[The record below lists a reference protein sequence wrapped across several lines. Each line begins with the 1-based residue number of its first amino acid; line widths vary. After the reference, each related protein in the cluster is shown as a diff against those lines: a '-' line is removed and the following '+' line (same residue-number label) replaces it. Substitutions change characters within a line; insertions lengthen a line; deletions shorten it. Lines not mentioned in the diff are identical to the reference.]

1 MKTVGANVPYRFDSS
16 NWKLK
21 KKNKELVSF
30 KMHKN
35 ADFVKG
41 LESALKAKNYSK
53 ESPIIIMCA
62 TGSRAPFATKL
73 LHKADFKEA
82 CAQMEGFDGVK
93 AKKGEHVGI

>member
-53 ESPIIIMCA
+53 EGHGNHLKYISGLC
-62 TGSRAPFATKL
+62 TTRLTSTLNF
-73 LHKADFKEA
+73 
-82 CAQMEGFDGVK
+82 
-93 AKKGEHVGI
+93 